1 MASIWML
8 SKNAMRGMNIV
19 GAISDF
25 LDELQREGYPTS
37 ESRNRVLYLLEN
49 LISGAR
55 SYIDFNF
62 RVDSFSMI
70 IAEAV
75 FTEMSKTPTEFI
87 SALETCVERIRLQ
100 KENRND
106 CLDILRLIAKN
117 AMQVASRR
125 VDTKSLILH

>member
-8 SKNAMRGMNIV
+8 SKDAMRGMNIV

-25 LDELQREGYPTS
+25 LDEIQREGHPTS
-37 ESRNRVLYLLEN
+37 ESRNRVICVLEN

-55 SYIDFNF
+55 SYIDSNI

-70 IAEAV
+70 TAEAV
-75 FTEMSKTPTEFI
+75 LTEMTKTPTEFI
-87 SALETCVERIRLQ
+87 SILENCVKRIRVEE
-100 KENRND
+100 ENQNN
-106 CLDILRLIAKN
+106 CLDILRLVAKN
-117 AMQVASRR
+117 TMQVTSRR